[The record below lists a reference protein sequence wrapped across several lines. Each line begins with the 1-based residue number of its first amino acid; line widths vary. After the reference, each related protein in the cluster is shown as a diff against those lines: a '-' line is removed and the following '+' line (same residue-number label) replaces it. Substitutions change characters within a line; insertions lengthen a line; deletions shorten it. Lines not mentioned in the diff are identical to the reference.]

1 MLYEVIDN
9 FLPDEEFNE
18 FVKNT
23 VDNQDFPWWK
33 GEGKV
38 PDQVQGQEIRDQV
51 HKVDYQFVHT
61 FFDATRWYSDNGQIL
76 LPILN
81 KLDLMALIRIKMN
94 LTMPYDKVIS
104 YGLHTDVHPDI
115 HAGRDFMTAVYYLND
130 NDGGTMFEDG
140 SKVDSVA
147 NRIVMF
153 HGSTKH
159 AATTF
164 TNAPYRAVL
173 NLNWV

>member
-1 MLYEVIDN
+1 MLYQVIDN
-9 FLPDEEFNE
+9 FLPDEDFEDL
-18 FVKNT
+18 VKNT
-23 VDNQDFPWWK
+23 VDDEQFPWLM
-33 GEGKV
+33 GRGKV
-38 PDQVQGQEIRDQV
+38 PRQIEDNEIRDQV
-51 HKVDYQFVHT
+51 KKVDFQFVHT
-61 FFDATRWYSDNGQIL
+61 FFNETQWCSDKGIVL
-76 LPILN
+76 LPVLN
-81 KLDLMALIRIKMN
+81 KLEPMALIRIKMN

-104 YGLHTDVHPDI
+104 YGLHTDVHPEVHKD
-115 HAGRDFMTAVYYLND
+115 RDFMTAVYYLND
-130 NDGGTMFEDG
+130 NDGGTVFEDG